1 VASSPLVSKLV
12 FLAAIAR
19 LCELRLLVA
28 VTSDS
33 SLLQLLTPTINFE
46 DVSTEKLFVP
56 SAQAVFTTVGCKRMT
71 EWRFEMKR
79 SLFLAFAGLLLLTAG
94 TANAQDVRYNFD
106 KNTDF
111 SRFKT
116 YKWVNVKDAPKLNDL
131 VDKQIK
137 ASIDTQLASKGLV
150 RTDDEKADL
159 YVAYQAAVG
168 QEKQFS
174 SYSSGWGYGNGW
186 GGGWYG
192 PGGGMASTTTT
203 GQTDTIYV
211 GQLGV
216 DMYDSANKDLVW
228 RGIASK
234 TIDEKAK
241 PEKQQKN
248 LDKALKKLF
257 KNYPPAAEKK

>member
-1 VASSPLVSKLV
+1 
-12 FLAAIAR
+12 
-19 LCELRLLVA
+19 
-28 VTSDS
+28 
-33 SLLQLLTPTINFE
+33 
-46 DVSTEKLFVP
+46 
-56 SAQAVFTTVGCKRMT
+56 
-71 EWRFEMKR
+71 MKR
-79 SLFLAFAGLLLLTAG
+79 SLFLAFAGLLLLGVG
-94 TANAQDVRYNFD
+94 TAKAQDVRYNFD

-116 YKWVNVKDAPKLNDL
+116 YKWVAVKDAPKVNEL
-131 VDKQIK
+131 VDKQIR
-137 ASIDTQLASKGLV
+137 ASIDAQLAAKGLV
-150 RTDDEKADL
+150 RTEDEKADL
-159 YVAYQAAVG
+159 FVAYQAAIG

-192 PGGGMASTTTT
+192 PGGTTTTT

-216 DMYDSANKDLVW
+216 DIYDSANHDLVW

-257 KNYPPAAEKK
+257 KNYPPEKK